1 MRNWYFWDDGIM
13 LWTVSESLIRISS
26 IIYCTDNHY
35 SKSRTYFNNDW
46 NSGSPKCS
54 FGNCC
59 GCHGEEESGWCL
71 WDGARAFKGWVS
83 VRDLDIRSAFTVM
96 SMDRSEDF
104 TSKCREVTSY
114 ICMVNIHIFGS
125 TNPKTSINHT
135 LFSRVILRCRRQ
147 HFADILGWLI
157 LRVLS
162 IRVYLLL

>member
-1 MRNWYFWDDGIM
+1 MNRF
-13 LWTVSESLIRISS
+13 RIPNADLKY

-35 SKSRTYFNNDW
+35 SKSRTCFNNDW

-54 FGNCC
+54 SGNCC

-83 VRDLDIRSAFTVM
+83 VRDLDIRSAFTTVM

-114 ICMVNIHIFGS
+114 ICMVNIHIFGL
-125 TNPKTSINHT
+125 TNLKTSINHT
-135 LFSRVILRCRRQ
+135 LFSRVILRICDVEQ
-147 HFADILGWLI
+147 QLFANILGWLI

-162 IRVYLLL
+162 IREYLLL